1 MEKDE
6 IRKEF
11 SVILNMKA
19 WGFNQNTRRGPGR
32 MMTRKRLQ
40 HGEASSAS
48 FAGAR

>member
-19 WGFNQNTRRGPGR
+19 WGFNQNTSRDPGR
-32 MMTRKRLQ
+32 MVTRKRLQ
-40 HGEASSAS
+40 HGGESSAS
-48 FAGAR
+48 FAGAK